1 MPAARIRRILV
12 VDDDDAIRE
21 EVAATL
27 GMDPALDVSIAH
39 DGRVALQQ
47 IATGQFWPDVI
58 LLDVMMPVMD
68 GWEFREHQ
76 KSDPNLAAI
85 PVIVTTASERSVD
98 ATVFLSKPIDRDALL
113 RALEQHARRT

>member
-1 MPAARIRRILV
+1 MQRSRVLIV
-12 VDDDDAIRE
+12 EDDRDIRE
-21 EVAATL
+21 ELAAL
-27 GMDPALDVSIAH
+27 LEENDYCVLLADHGLHALEVMRA
-39 DGRVALQQ
+39 GNR
-47 IATGQFWPDVI
+47 PDAII
-58 LLDVMMPVMD
+58 LDLMMPVMD

-76 KSDPNLAAI
+76 KSDPNLAPI